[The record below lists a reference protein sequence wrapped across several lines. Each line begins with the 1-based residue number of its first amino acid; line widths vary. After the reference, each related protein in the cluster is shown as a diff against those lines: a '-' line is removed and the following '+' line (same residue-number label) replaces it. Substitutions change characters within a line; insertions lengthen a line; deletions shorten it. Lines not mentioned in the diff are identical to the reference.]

1 MGYFLEHFRDK
12 NAQIEEIWQNLLVY
26 FLKMKEALMGDG
38 QFSTI
43 DSYETFLKQTRIK
56 INGMLNKVLWICIIA
71 GPALA
76 LGIWAGIFP
85 RVQYSTSFSI
95 TALLTLVAICHKFLV
110 SKFAES
116 RITSYFAL
124 IALDVVLFYMASC
137 HVNIALTYFLV
148 PLVALLFCDKKL
160 YLLTCALNFVVM
172 LTSVWNISEHYAQ
185 TTTTSETPLEWYLN
199 LIGGY
204 VIESSILVAAGYL
217 VCKHMVVYFSNFYK
231 NQAQLLEKEEKIT
244 EQFAILSSMTEI
256 YQSVNL
262 LDLEAKTSTF
272 FGQHCKDLEILDWS
286 KRTRTKLNE
295 ELSRQVMLDQYE
307 NFLHFTNLSTLVD
320 RIGQKKV
327 ISDEFI
333 SVIHG
338 WFRAQYIVVSRNAE
352 GVPNKVIYTIQNID
366 EDKKRE
372 EHLIRISNTD
382 EMTHLFNRRS
392 YENDVHHYKNAADI
406 NPNLV
411 LVSADTNGLKQVNDT
426 LGHEA
431 GDEII
436 MATANCL
443 VSVFGNIGKVYR
455 IGGDEFM
462 VVAYTAT
469 DFEKVKDRFLEQVR
483 AWSGNRVDRLA
494 VSIGY
499 VCKKDF
505 PDANIEELEKIV
517 DSRMYAM
524 KQEFYK
530 DKAHDRRVKR
540 NAIS

>member
-56 INGMLNKVLWICIIA
+56 INGLLNKVLWICIIA

-76 LGIWAGIFP
+76 LGVWAGIFP

-124 IALDVVLFYMASC
+124 IALDFVLFYMASC

-172 LTSVWNISEHYAQ
+172 LTSVWTISEHYAQ
-185 TTTTSETPLEWYLN
+185 TTITNETPLEWYLN

-327 ISDEFI
+327 ISEEFI

-338 WFRAQYIVVSRNAE
+338 WFRAQYIVVNRNAE

>member
-185 TTTTSETPLEWYLN
+185 TTITNETPLQWYLN

-443 VSVFGNIGKVYR
+443 VSVFGNIGKIYR

-524 KQEFYK
+524 KHEFYK

>member
-1 MGYFLEHFRDK
+1 MGYFLEHFWNK

-76 LGIWAGIFP
+76 LGVWAGIFP

-172 LTSVWNISEHYAQ
+172 LTSVWNISEYYAQ
-185 TTTTSETPLEWYLN
+185 TTITNETPLEWYLN

-338 WFRAQYIVVSRNAE
+338 WFRAQYIVVNRNAE

-443 VSVFGNIGKVYR
+443 VSVFGNIGKIYR

-524 KQEFYK
+524 KHEFYK

>member
-172 LTSVWNISEHYAQ
+172 LTSVWNISEYYAQ
-185 TTTTSETPLEWYLN
+185 TTITNETPLEWYLN

-204 VIESSILVAAGYL
+204 VIESSILVAVGYL

-338 WFRAQYIVVSRNAE
+338 WFRAQYIVVNRNAE

-443 VSVFGNIGKVYR
+443 VSVFGNIGKIYR

-524 KQEFYK
+524 KHEFYK

>member
-1 MGYFLEHFRDK
+1 
-12 NAQIEEIWQNLLVY
+12 
-26 FLKMKEALMGDG
+26 MKEALMGDG

-172 LTSVWNISEHYAQ
+172 LTSVWNISEYYAQ
-185 TTTTSETPLEWYLN
+185 TTITNETPLQWYLN

-338 WFRAQYIVVSRNAE
+338 WFRAQYIVVNRNAE

-443 VSVFGNIGKVYR
+443 VSVFGNIGKIYR

-524 KQEFYK
+524 KHEFYK